1 MLCYVISYYS
11 SIVYDYIDINVADL
25 RKTQN
30 DMSCRD
36 SKPGAF
42 LLNPGFGF
50 GKPQN
55 PGFGSGS
62 GLVRVWE
69 NGDCIQVKP

>member
-1 MLCYVISYYS
+1 
-11 SIVYDYIDINVADL
+11 
-25 RKTQN
+25 
-30 DMSCRD
+30 MSTIRLYTTVPFTRD

>member
-1 MLCYVISYYS
+1 MT
-11 SIVYDYIDINVADL
+11 
-25 RKTQN
+25 RH
-30 DMSCRD
+30 DMTRD

-62 GLVRVWE
+62 GLGKWRLYTSKTVNEIRHLCMVGSLVRCH
-69 NGDCIQVKP
+69 NCC

>member
-1 MLCYVISYYS
+1 MLS
-11 SIVYDYIDINVADL
+11 
-25 RKTQN
+25 
-30 DMSCRD
+30 RD
-36 SKPGAF
+36 SKPEAF
-42 LLNPGFGF
+42 LLNPDFGF

-69 NGDCIQVKP
+69 NGDCLQVKQLMKFAICAWLVALYVVIIAVK